1 MAGVRLENVSK
12 IYAAGRHPPAVDDVS
27 LDIADG
33 EFVVLVGPSGCG
45 KSTILRLIAGLETP
59 TSGAVFIGDRRVN
72 DVRPSARDIAMVFQ
86 SYALYPHMTVRE
98 NLAFALTLRRLPAAE
113 ISQRV
118 GQAAAM
124 LDLVDYLDRKP
135 RQLSGGQRQRV
146 ALGRAIVR
154 EPKVFL
160 FDEPLSNLDAALRT
174 QTRRE
179 IAGLHRTLGT
189 TMIYVTH
196 DQVEAMTLGQRIVV
210 MQAGRVQQVDTPIAL
225 YDAPAN
231 RFVAGFLGSPAMN
244 FLRGAVDAA
253 RGGVRLDAGE
263 TVLSSDRLGDG
274 ELRSLE
280 GRAVEIG
287 VRSED
292 VSVRPV
298 DDEPAQAVGIAGVV
312 DFVETLGNEALVSV
326 RLGAGSAD
334 GEAPVVVARCETRR
348 ALEAG
353 ARVRCTFDPAHTH
366 LFDAASG
373 VALSR
378 GTVAR

>member
-12 IYAAGRHPPAVDDVS
+12 IYAAGRHPPAVDGVS

-59 TSGAVFIGDRRVN
+59 TSGAVFIGDRQVN
-72 DVRPSARDIAMVFQ
+72 DVSPSARDIAMVFQ

-98 NLAFALTLRRLPAAE
+98 NLAFALTLRRLPSAE
-113 ISQRV
+113 ITQRV
-118 GQAAAM
+118 GRAAQM

-210 MQAGRVQQVDTPIAL
+210 MQGGRVQQVDTPIAL

-244 FLRGAVDAA
+244 FLRGTVDAA
-253 RGGVRLDAGE
+253 SGGIRLDAAD
-263 TVLSSDRLGDG
+263 TVIRSNRLGG
-274 ELRSLE
+274 GALGVLGGRS
-280 GRAVEIG
+280 VEVG

-292 VSVRPV
+292 VVVRS
-298 DDEPAQAVGIAGVV
+298 AGDGSMGPNTVRGV
-312 DFVETLGNEALVSV
+312 IDFVETLGNEALVSV
-326 RLGAGSAD
+326 RVGDASSVGVP
-334 GEAPVVVARCETRR
+334 PVIVARSETRR
-348 ALEAG
+348 AMDPGTSVE
-353 ARVRCTFDPAHTH
+353 CTLDPAHIH
-366 LFDAASG
+366 LFDTASG
-373 VALSR
+373 AALP
-378 GTVAR
+378 

>member
-12 IYAAGRHPPAVDDVS
+12 IYAAGRHPPAVDGVS

-59 TSGAVFIGDRRVN
+59 TSGAVFIGDRQVN
-72 DVRPSARDIAMVFQ
+72 DVTPSARDIAMVFQ

-98 NLAFALTLRRLPAAE
+98 NLAFALTLRRLPSVE
-113 ISQRV
+113 IAQRV
-118 GQAAAM
+118 GRAAQM

-210 MQAGRVQQVDTPIAL
+210 MQGGRVQQVDTPIAL

-244 FLRGAVDAA
+244 FLRGTVDAA
-253 RGGVRLDAGE
+253 SGGVRLDAANAVIRSG
-263 TVLSSDRLGDG
+263 RLGSG
-274 ELRSLE
+274 PLGVLGGRS
-280 GRAVEIG
+280 VEVG

-292 VSVRPV
+292 VAVRS
-298 DDEPAQAVGIAGVV
+298 AGDGSIGPNTLRGVI

-326 RLGAGSAD
+326 RIGDASSASV
-334 GEAPVVVARCETRR
+334 APVIVARSETRR
-348 ALEAG
+348 AMDPGTAVE
-353 ARVRCTFDPAHTH
+353 CTLDPAHVH
-366 LFDAASG
+366 LFDTASG
-373 VALSR
+373 AALP
-378 GTVAR
+378 

>member
-12 IYAAGRHPPAVDDVS
+12 IYAPGRHPPAVDGVS
-27 LDIADG
+27 LDIHDG

-72 DVRPSARDIAMVFQ
+72 DVSPSARDIAMVFQ

-98 NLAFALTLRRLPAAE
+98 NLAFALTLRRMPAAE
-113 ISQRV
+113 IAQRV
-118 GQAAAM
+118 GRAAEM
-124 LDLVDYLDRKP
+124 LDLTDFLGRKP

-210 MQAGRVQQVDTPIAL
+210 MQGGRVQQVDTPIAL

-244 FLRGAVDAA
+244 FLRGTVEAA
-253 RGGVRLDAGE
+253 NGGIRLEASDTVVRSE
-263 TVLSSDRLGDG
+263 RLGDG
-274 ELRSLE
+274 ALGALQ
-280 GRAVEIG
+280 GRVVEVG
-287 VRSED
+287 VRSEN
-292 VSVRPV
+292 VLVQ
-298 DDEPAQAVGIAGVV
+298 PAGDGSKGPNVIRGVI

-326 RLGAGSAD
+326 RIGDGRAGAAT
-334 GEAPVVVARCETRR
+334 VIVARSEIRR
-348 ALEAG
+348 VMVPGTPVDCAL
-353 ARVRCTFDPAHTH
+353 DPVHIH
-366 LFDAASG
+366 LFDMESG
-373 VALSR
+373 IAL
-378 GTVAR
+378 A

>member
-12 IYAAGRHPPAVDDVS
+12 IYAAGRHPPAVDGVS
-27 LDIADG
+27 LDIHDG

-59 TSGAVFIGDRRVN
+59 TSGAVFIGERQVN
-72 DVRPSARDIAMVFQ
+72 DVPPSARDIAMVFQ

-98 NLAFALTLRRLPAAE
+98 NLAFALTLRRMPAAE
-113 ISQRV
+113 VAQKVAR
-118 GQAAAM
+118 AAAM
-124 LDLVDYLDRKP
+124 LDLTDFLDRKP

-210 MQAGRVQQVDTPIAL
+210 MNGGRVQQVDTPIAL

-244 FLRGAVDAA
+244 FLRGRVDAA
-253 RGGVRLDAGE
+253 NGGIALEGDAA
-263 TVLSSDRLGDG
+263 LIRSDRLGG
-274 ELRSLE
+274 AALGALE
-280 GRAVEIG
+280 GRPVDLG
-287 VRSED
+287 VRSEH
-292 VSVRPV
+292 VAIRPRG
-298 DDEPAQAVGIAGVV
+298 DAPSQANGVPGAV

-326 RLGAGSAD
+326 RLGDGSGAGA
-334 GEAPVVVARCETRR
+334 APVIVARSAIRQ
-348 ALEAG
+348 ALDPG
-353 ARVRCTFDPAHTH
+353 APIECVLDPAHIH
-366 LFDAASG
+366 LFDATSG
-373 VALSR
+373 VALP
-378 GTVAR
+378 